1 MPLKTKENKRNKE
14 KYEHN
19 ICGAFS
25 MCQALRHVFY
35 IILLE
40 LLSGVCE
47 LDHLLFPFY
56 K

>member
-1 MPLKTKENKRNKE
+1 MALKTKENKRNKE
-14 KYEHN
+14 KCEHN
-19 ICGAFS
+19 ICVAFS
-25 MCQALRHVFY
+25 MCQALCPIFY

-47 LDHLLFPFY
+47 LDLLLFPFY